1 MKRIK
6 TALSLVCALAL
17 TVTLL
22 VVPSSASGNLFF
34 LSVNDTLPAQSAQT
48 TPIQHGGWVYVPVN
62 VFSSRVTGINLGVYY
77 GITENAD
84 SVVLYNLS
92 GQTMTFDLANGTA
105 TTSSGEVPNPSRVV
119 QQNGIYYVPAY
130 AVCRYFGLT
139 YSYYSTDYG
148 PLLRIKDGNAV
159 LSDALFLNS
168 AESIMR
174 SWSSSY
180 AQGSSPSGG
189 GSGSSSNGNGTTTL
203 PGGDSGG
210 NGSGGGSSSGGNGGT
225 SGGAGSNSGTSA
237 GGDSGT
243 NDTPI
248 APEIPEGA
256 DPAPTF
262 PLTLGV
268 RASAGVDITATLNA
282 LVRGGST
289 AVVFFP
295 ADQVAQCADQIR
307 QAAGRGHKVGL
318 IPTGDTGE
326 EKVAS
331 ADAGSQALAAVLR
344 QETWFVLGWDEAL
357 AEAGY
362 LCWTPGLTLG
372 QVNSATAAYQT
383 LVEAGDGRDTTLRV
397 LVDSQQSGGALAGV
411 LSQLVEDGDTILS
424 PRETRY

>member
-17 TVTLL
+17 TFTLL

-62 VFSSRVTGINLGVYY
+62 VFSSRATGINLGVYY

-92 GQTMTFDLANGTA
+92 GRTMTFDLVNGTA
-105 TTSSGEVPNPSRVV
+105 STSAGEVPNPSRVV

-180 AQGSSPSGG
+180 AQNTTPNGG
-189 GSGSSSNGNGTTTL
+189 SNGNGSTTL
-203 PGGDSGG
+203 PGGDSAG
-210 NGSGGGSSSGGNGGT
+210 NGSGAGSGGSGGSGSE
-225 SGGAGSNSGTSA
+225 SG
-237 GGDSGT
+237 
-243 NDTPI
+243 DTPI
-248 APEIPEGA
+248 PPEIPEGA

-331 ADAGSQALAAVLR
+331 ADAGSQVLAAILR

-362 LCWTPGLTLG
+362 LCWSPGLTLG
-372 QVNSATAAYQT
+372 QVSSATAAYQT

-397 LVDSQQSGGALAGV
+397 LVDSQQRGGALAGV
-411 LSQLVEDGDTILS
+411 LSQLVEDGDAILS

>member
-180 AQGSSPSGG
+180 AQGSSPSGA
-189 GSGSSSNGNGTTTL
+189 SSR
-203 PGGDSGG
+203 P
-210 NGSGGGSSSGGNGGT
+210 
-225 SGGAGSNSGTSA
+225 
-237 GGDSGT
+237 
-243 NDTPI
+243 
-248 APEIPEGA
+248 
-256 DPAPTF
+256 
-262 PLTLGV
+262 
-268 RASAGVDITATLNA
+268 
-282 LVRGGST
+282 
-289 AVVFFP
+289 
-295 ADQVAQCADQIR
+295 
-307 QAAGRGHKVGL
+307 K
-318 IPTGDTGE
+318 
-326 EKVAS
+326 
-331 ADAGSQALAAVLR
+331 
-344 QETWFVLGWDEAL
+344 
-357 AEAGY
+357 
-362 LCWTPGLTLG
+362 
-372 QVNSATAAYQT
+372 
-383 LVEAGDGRDTTLRV
+383 
-397 LVDSQQSGGALAGV
+397 
-411 LSQLVEDGDTILS
+411 
-424 PRETRY
+424 

>member
-17 TVTLL
+17 TLALL

-92 GQTMTFDLANGTA
+92 GRTMTFDLVNGTA
-105 TTSSGEVPNPSRVV
+105 STSAGEVPNPSRVV

-180 AQGSSPSGG
+180 AQDTTPNGG
-189 GSGSSSNGNGTTTL
+189 SNGNGSTTL
-203 PGGDSGG
+203 PGGDSAGTGSGSGSGG
-210 NGSGGGSSSGGNGGT
+210 SSGGGSGSG
-225 SGGAGSNSGTSA
+225 SGSESGDA
-237 GGDSGT
+237 
-243 NDTPI
+243 PI
-248 APEIPEGA
+248 PPEIPEGA

-262 PLTLGV
+262 PLTLGI

-295 ADQVAQCADQIR
+295 ADQVTQCADQIR
-307 QAAGRGHKVGL
+307 QAAGRGNKVGL

-331 ADAGSQALAAVLR
+331 ADAGSQALAAILR

-362 LCWTPGLTLG
+362 LCWSPGLTLG

-397 LVDSQQSGGALAGV
+397 LVDSQQKGGALAGV